1 MNYSHKS
8 VWKVEPQEY
17 LLTSFYIDNAINTI
31 VIRIICHRDIRVDAS
46 IIDETSS
53 MFVKIAG
60 VDWHSKVNV
69 PRKWKK
75 SFVRKDFDS
84 WMMII

>member
-1 MNYSHKS
+1 MNYSHKT

-17 LLTSFYIDNAINTI
+17 LLASFYIDNAINAI
-31 VIRIICHRDIRVDAS
+31 EIRIICHRDIRVDAS
-46 IIDETSS
+46 LNDETSS
-53 MFVKIAG
+53 MFVKVVG
-60 VDWHSKVNV
+60 DDWRSKVNV